1 MRCEGCGEELPEG
14 LSPCPYCGALP
25 GLALDAEVARAL
37 DAMRLADSAQHAR
50 ARERHLEKTG
60 GAMVM
65 FIPYV
70 RPGMR
75 AVLPTLPEPM
85 DVQAIERAMAASANS
100 TKLDPPADVRVI
112 EADGPSTVE
121 DYAEVAR
128 LLREYGAPPTPVPLE
143 DPVLRAFMLQERARE
158 DDGMCQVC
166 GAPAVRVVLFAGEP
180 WLRVCR
186 THAQSMGD
194 QAS

>member
-1 MRCEGCGEELPEG
+1 MACEGCGEELPEG

-25 GLALDAEVARAL
+25 GLALDGEVARAL
-37 DAMRLADSAQHAR
+37 DAMRLADSAQHQR
-50 ARERHLEKTG
+50 ARERHLQKVG

-75 AVLPTLPEPM
+75 PVLPTLPEPM
-85 DVQAIERAMAASANS
+85 DVQDVHRAMVQSADS
-100 TKLDPPADVRVI
+100 TKLVPPAEVRLV
-112 EADGPSTVE
+112 ETDRPSTIE
-121 DYAEVAR
+121 DYAAVAR

-143 DPVLRAFMLQERARE
+143 DPVLRAFMMQERARE
-158 DDGMCQVC
+158 DDGRCQVC
-166 GAPAVRVVLFAGEP
+166 GEPALRVVLFAGEP

-186 THAQSMGD
+186 FHAQTMGD
-194 QAS
+194 QAP